1 MNDNPFSQQNQFGA
15 DEPAPFAPVE
25 EPKPRGCFN
34 TRTTCLAVVGFVVL
48 CCLLS
53 VGGFIFIVFTNRPM
67 VPAILWLGSAQSGS
81 PIEDYDNWVCEG
93 SQAETF
99 SADFVEQYPGIT
111 QIKYLDYKI
120 DNDANTFRFGGE
132 ITYDGGT
139 EAIDYLFIID
149 PDGGET
155 LGTFGC
161 ISEIQVN
168 E

>member
-1 MNDNPFSQQNQFGA
+1 MSDNSFSQQNQFGV
-15 DEPAPFAPVE
+15 DNSTPFAPVE
-25 EPKPRGCFN
+25 EPKPRGCF
-34 TRTTCLAVVGFVVL
+34 TPRTACLAVVGFVIL

-67 VPAILWLGSAQSGS
+67 VPAILWLGNAQSGNA
-81 PIEDYDNWVCEG
+81 EDYELWVCED

-99 SADFVEQYPGIT
+99 SADFVEKYPNIT
-111 QIKYLDYKI
+111 QIEYLDYRV
-120 DNDANTFRFGGE
+120 DNDANTFRFGGN
-132 ITYDGGT
+132 IHYDGGT
-139 EAIDYLFIID
+139 EAIDYLFTID